1 MLQRRQGIVG
11 ILAALALAGCGGGA
25 SAPTSVPPAAGA
37 PVLLQVEPVGGA
49 SSVPVAAAVS
59 MHFGSPMAAGT
70 EQFFDLH
77 HGSLAGPT
85 VPMHC
90 TWGPDHSSVT
100 CTHDP
105 LEPGEQ
111 YMLHLGS
118 GLMAGNGQPCDLQSY
133 GPGMGGQWIDGAMMG
148 GGHGGPSN
156 GMMGSGGHHGN
167 SYGMAFP
174 FTTAP

>member
-1 MLQRRQGIVG
+1 MLQRTHGVVG
-11 ILAALALAGCGGGA
+11 ILATLALAGCGGSV
-25 SAPTSVPPAAGA
+25 SAPTAAPLTAGA
-37 PVLLQVEPVGGA
+37 PVLLRVEPVGGA
-49 SSVPVAAAVS
+49 TSVPVNAAVAL
-59 MHFGSPMAAGT
+59 HFGAPMAAGT
-70 EQFFDLH
+70 EQLFELH

-90 TWGPDHSSVT
+90 SWGPDHSSAT

-105 LEPGEQ
+105 LQPGEP

-118 GLMAGNGQPCDLQSY
+118 GLMAGNGQPCDLDSY
-133 GPGMGGQWIDGAMMG
+133 GPGMGGQWIDGSMMNG
-148 GGHGGPSN
+148 GQGPSN
-156 GMMGSGGHHGN
+156 GMMGPGGHHGS